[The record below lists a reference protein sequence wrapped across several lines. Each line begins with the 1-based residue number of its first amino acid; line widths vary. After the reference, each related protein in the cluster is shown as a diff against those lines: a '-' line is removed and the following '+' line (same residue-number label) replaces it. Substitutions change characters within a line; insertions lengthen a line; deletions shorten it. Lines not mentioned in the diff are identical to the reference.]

1 MAKIKSVKI
10 KGKDYAMVHER
21 VNHFRTN
28 YPNHSIE
35 TKILHFDHDKGYV
48 VVRCVITGPEETG
61 IRNILASGLA
71 HEFRDDRSSMVNKTS
86 FVENAETSAIGR
98 ALACLGIGTED
109 AYASAEE
116 VKMAIDKKGDE
127 QTDASDLCADES
139 EKSDGVADKSPAVTP
154 EKSSPSKWKKTP
166 KSLGDLGGKYLEDF
180 NLDELD
186 KLEKKASSK
195 YWQDAI
201 KAQKSI
207 IAGEMEKADLAW
219 G

>member
-1 MAKIKSVKI
+1 MAKIKSINI
-10 KGKDYAMVHER
+10 KGGKYAMVHDR
-21 VNHFRTN
+21 VNYFREN
-28 YPNHSIE
+28 YPNHCIE
-35 TKILHFDHDKGYV
+35 TKITHFDHDKGYV

-61 IRNILASGLA
+61 IRNVIASGLA
-71 HEFRDDRSSMVNKTS
+71 HEFRDDRKSMVNKTS

-116 VKMAIDKKGDE
+116 VNMASEKGDE
-127 QTDASDLCADES
+127 ETGASDISAD
-139 EKSDGVADKSPAVTP
+139 KSSVGVADEPPAVTP
-154 EKSSPSKWKKTP
+154 ETSSQSKWKKTP
-166 KSLGDLGGKYLEDF
+166 KSLGDLGGKYLEDL
-180 NLDELD
+180 NLDQLD
-186 KLEKKASSK
+186 QLEKKASSK

>member
-21 VNHFRTN
+21 VNHFRAN

-35 TKILHFDHDKGYV
+35 TKILSFDHDKGYV
-48 VVRCVITGPEETG
+48 VVRAVIIGPEG
-61 IRNILASGLA
+61 NVLASGLA

-86 FVENAETSAIGR
+86 FVENAETSSLGR

-116 VKMAIDKKGDE
+116 VNMAIDKKGDE
-127 QTDASDLCADES
+127 TSVGVS
-139 EKSDGVADKSPAVTP
+139 EVPPAVTP
-154 EKSSPSKWKKTP
+154 EKPLPKDEKKKSKWKKTP
-166 KSLGDLGGKYLEDF
+166 KSLGDLGGKDLEDLSLDQ
-180 NLDELD
+180 LDE
-186 KLEKKASSK
+186 LEKKASSD
-195 YWQDAI
+195 YWQNAI

-207 IAGEMEKADLAW
+207 IAGEIQKADLAW